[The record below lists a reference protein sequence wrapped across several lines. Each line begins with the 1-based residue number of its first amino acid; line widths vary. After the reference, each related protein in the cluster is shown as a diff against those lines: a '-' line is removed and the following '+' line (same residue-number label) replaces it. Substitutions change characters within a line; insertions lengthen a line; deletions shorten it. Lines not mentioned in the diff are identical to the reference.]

1 MSNFS
6 VFNYPNLGFYGGPMP
21 IEHLLRESVR
31 SLPVYQPG
39 KPIEVVARELGLK
52 PSEIIKLASNENPI
66 GACPAALEAIPRA
79 MKDLWLYPDNSA
91 WQLSGVLAE
100 KLAVKRDQITLGAG
114 SNELFYLL
122 CDLFVESGIE
132 VVMGAQAF
140 ISYKIATLLAGG
152 TPVCVPMPDYT
163 HDLDAMR
170 EAVTEQTRLVF
181 LPNPNNP
188 TGTRLPAQE
197 VEAFARSLPEHV
209 VFCYDEAYR
218 EYDPDPLDVVRLID
232 EGLPIIATRT
242 FSKIYGLAGL
252 RIGYGISSRDLAA
265 RLNSVRPP
273 FNTSSLAQ
281 AAAVAALGDEDWVR
295 HSSEANRQGI
305 GQLGAG
311 FDALG
316 LEWVSSTANFVLVR
330 FENSSKVADTLQ
342 QTGIIVRPLKGYD
355 LPDHLR
361 ISVGTEPMNARLLE
375 ALSRLHQ

>member
-1 MSNFS
+1 MR
-6 VFNYPNLGFYGGPMP
+6 V
-21 IEHLLRESVR
+21 EELLRESVR
-31 SLPVYQPG
+31 NLPVYQPG

-52 PSEIIKLASNENPI
+52 PEEIIKLASNENPL
-66 GACPAALEAIPRA
+66 GACPSALQAISKA
-79 MKDLWLYPDNSA
+79 LKDLWLYPDNSG
-91 WQLSGVLAE
+91 WQLTGALAGKLGVKPE
-100 KLAVKRDQITLGAG
+100 QITLGAG

-122 CDLFVESGIE
+122 CDLFVEPGVE
-132 VVMGAQAF
+132 VVMGQQAF

-152 TPVCVPMPDYT
+152 KPVCVAMPDYT
-163 HDLDAMR
+163 HDLDAMH
-170 EAVTEQTRLVF
+170 AAITDKTRLVF

-188 TGTRLPAQE
+188 TGTRLPAAE

-218 EYDPDPLDVVRLID
+218 EYDPDPLDVVSLIG

-252 RIGYGISSRDLAA
+252 RIGYGVSGVDLAA
-265 RLNSVRPP
+265 RLNAVRPP

-281 AAAVAALGDEDWVR
+281 VAAIAALADDEWVQR
-295 HSSEANRQGI
+295 SCEANRQGI
-305 GQLGAG
+305 SQLGAG

-330 FENSSKVADTLQ
+330 FENPSKVAGALQ
-342 QTGIIVRPLKGYD
+342 QSGIIVRPLKGYD
-355 LPDHLR
+355 LPNHLR

-375 ALSRLHQ
+375 TVSRLLS